1 MEFPSPVHT
10 ARANKGPGMENCGA
24 MLRAPSPAPCPGA
37 RISAGRGND
46 LSSLIHSLLQD
57 QTWPAGRS
65 PGLSGVGGARAG
77 PAGSGCPLGARM
89 LSGTP
94 GRGGMLFGKGCF
106 SGGMLLG
113 EKSCT
118 SPTHPSPGSVPDPGR
133 GPPAVRVL
141 APGAGGGQSPGPG
154 SPARG
159 GPALPPLP
167 SPPPGPCRSRHSE
180 PSQAKPCC
188 AAGAERAPCA
198 RGERRG
204 CGGHRA
210 HGAIG
215 DGEGT
220 GSAGS
225 TEPPWRGGAGNLEP
239 PGRETPGSWRAGGPR
254 CKRVGLQGH
263 RGRLAPGPGSRRAGR
278 QG

>member
-1 MEFPSPVHT
+1 MGRSESGSSLSFNSFPATGRVRCGALLPWLWHCSPQRELPREGVQDPSGATPSRAGLDSRHHEGGSTVEFPSPMHT
-10 ARANKGPGMENCGA
+10 ARANKGPGKENCDA
-24 MLRAPSPAPCPGA
+24 MLRAPNPAPCPGA

-65 PGLSGVGGARAG
+65 PGLGGVGGARAG

-94 GRGGMLFGKGCF
+94 GRGGMLFGEGCF
-106 SGGMLLG
+106 SGGMLLE

-154 SPARG
+154 SPSRG

-180 PSQAKPCC
+180 PSRAEPSQAV
-188 AAGAERAPCA
+188 
-198 RGERRG
+198 
-204 CGGHRA
+204 
-210 HGAIG
+210 
-215 DGEGT
+215 
-220 GSAGS
+220 
-225 TEPPWRGGAGNLEP
+225 L
-239 PGRETPGSWRAGGPR
+239 R
-254 CKRVGLQGH
+254 CR
-263 RGRLAPGPGSRRAGR
+263 RRAGTMR
-278 QG
+278 TG